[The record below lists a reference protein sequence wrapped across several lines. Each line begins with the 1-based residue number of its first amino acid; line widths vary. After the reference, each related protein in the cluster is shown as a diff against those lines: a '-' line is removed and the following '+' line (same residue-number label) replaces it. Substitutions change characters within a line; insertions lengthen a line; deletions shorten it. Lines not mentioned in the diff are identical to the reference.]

1 MHAFKP
7 HRTLRMNP
15 RRVVWDSYENFHT
28 CMYKQYQ
35 ISDIKFDSTKRQKKN
50 TSCMDGCE
58 STRNKK
64 REKNNNDEKT
74 FVTFRHGNERRNFNI
89 TSMVSRTIGG
99 TPTKGERGRRT
110 TTTTE
115 DDEEERAKTRRGRR
129 LFIWHAVVAVI
140 GAFAT
145 TAGGGQHNKGGRR

>member
-1 MHAFKP
+1 MRFHQETKKK
-7 HRTLRMNP
+7 H
-15 RRVVWDSYENFHT
+15 VVHEWMRIDT
-28 CMYKQYQ
+28 KQTNVKKKTMTKKH
-35 ISDIKFDSTKRQKKN
+35 SSHFDTG
-50 TSCMDGCE
+50 T
-58 STRNKK
+58 
-64 REKNNNDEKT
+64 
-74 FVTFRHGNERRNFNI
+74 NERTNINI

-99 TPTKGERGRRT
+99 TPTKGERGRR

>member
-1 MHAFKP
+1 MRAFN
-7 HRTLRMNP
+7 RTLRMNP

-35 ISDIKFDSTKRQKKN
+35 ISDIKCDSTKRQKKN

-74 FVTFRHGNERRNFNI
+74 FVTFRHGNERTSI
-89 TSMVSRTIGG
+89 TSMVSLTIG
-99 TPTKGERGRRT
+99 TPTKGERGRR
-110 TTTTE
+110 TTTE